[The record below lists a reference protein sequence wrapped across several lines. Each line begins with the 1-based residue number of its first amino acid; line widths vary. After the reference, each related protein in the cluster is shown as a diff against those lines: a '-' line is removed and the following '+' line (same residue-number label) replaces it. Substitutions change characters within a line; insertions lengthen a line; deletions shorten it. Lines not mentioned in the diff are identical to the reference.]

1 MSVTVKTQEQ
11 NFDVGKELLNLRARQ
26 QNQFGAVV
34 SFVGLVRDSSNSKD
48 LIALEIEHY
57 PDMTE
62 SSIVEIVRKAENR
75 WDILDV
81 LVIHR
86 VGRLYP
92 SEEIVLVQVASPHRE
107 KAFECCEFIMDY
119 LKTDAI
125 FWKREIKTTGS
136 YYVESSDSDTRRK
149 DRWD

>member
-107 KAFECCEFIMDY
+107 TAFECCEFIMDY

-125 FWKREIKTTGS
+125 FWKREITTTGS

-149 DRWD
+149 DRCD

>member
-125 FWKREIKTTGS
+125 FWKREITTTGS

>member
-125 FWKREIKTTGS
+125 FWKRVITTTGS

>member
-1 MSVTVKTQEQ
+1 MSVIVKTQEEE
-11 NFDVGKELLNLRARQ
+11 FDVGKELLDLRVRQ
-26 QNQFGAVV
+26 QGQFGAVV
-34 SFVGLVRDSSNSKD
+34 SFVGLVRDSSNRKE
-48 LIALEIEHY
+48 LVALEIEHY
-57 PDMTE
+57 PEMTE

-75 WDILDV
+75 WDVLDA

-125 FWKREIKTTGS
+125 FWKREITTSGS
-136 YYVESSDSDTRRK
+136 HYVESNDNDVKRK
-149 DRWD
+149 DRWN

>member
-1 MSVTVKTQEQ
+1 MSVIVKTQKEE
-11 NFDVGKELLNLRARQ
+11 FDVGKELLNLRARQ

-125 FWKREIKTTGS
+125 FWKREITTTGS